1 MQNSLKNRTIR
12 VMVDTSVL
20 LSGIVWPRWP
30 YEVLQHS
37 LRGDFQLVLSQ
48 IIIREARRIFREKF
62 PTYAQDFEDFLSEY
76 VYEEAPSPS
85 TDEVR
90 ANQDLMRDITDVPI
104 ALSAIKAD
112 VDYFVSEDKDFTA
125 RDETTARLHEQLNV
139 LLSGT
144 FLREVMGWTSEE
156 LEVIRGRK
164 WSDLEE

>member
-1 MQNSLKNRTIR
+1 MGKSGIIFIVWLYLFIFSKTCFN
-12 VMVDTSVL
+12 TSVL

-62 PTYAQDFEDFLSEY
+62 PTYAQDFEDFLSECI
-76 VYEEAPSPS
+76 YEEAPSPS
-85 TDEVR
+85 ADEVR

-112 VDYFVSEDKDFTA
+112 IDYFVSD
-125 RDETTARLHEQLNV
+125 Q
-139 LLSGT
+139 T
-144 FLREVMGWTSEE
+144 FL
-156 LEVIRGRK
+156 LKRK
-164 WSDLEE
+164 VPS

>member
-1 MQNSLKNRTIR
+1 
-12 VMVDTSVL
+12 MVDTSVL

-62 PTYAQDFEDFLSEY
+62 PTYAQDFEDFLSEC
-76 VYEEAPSPS
+76 VYEEVSSPYA
-85 TDEVR
+85 DEVR